1 MDKNNRPLLKEVGTV
16 VYLKAKPECLNARVG
31 NDSNRPLLASEDR
44 LLKIR
49 DMLAFRGPIYEECAD
64 IIIDTDELDAG
75 ETVDKI
81 IMSVNKSKSS

>member
-1 MDKNNRPLLKEVGTV
+1 MSATPIPRTLHM
-16 VYLKAKPECLNARVG
+16 
-31 NDSNRPLLASEDR
+31 S